1 MAFSLDRDQ
10 ASRRL
15 GVSSRTVDRHIQ
27 AGRIRT
33 RRIGKKM
40 YLEEDDIETLR
51 MADPARREEDYI
63 VIHDDMAEHDR
74 PEITRTE
81 RQVIDPK
88 QTNMALAEIVRIYE
102 DARDQIARK
111 DTTIQ
116 ELSYKLGKAETE
128 LANSVPALE
137 YKKNTFL
144 LESAKSKSDNDAD
157 TLNKKILSLE
167 TEVGK
172 RNSAIIT
179 LVILFILV
187 LGFSVIFVL
196 FGNNLSLKAW
206 NNIILPNE
214 SSSSSL
220 VRPSNE
226 NNDTGST
233 QNSLPI

>member
-1 MAFSLDRDQ
+1 
-10 ASRRL
+10 
-15 GVSSRTVDRHIQ
+15 
-27 AGRIRT
+27 
-33 RRIGKKM
+33 M
-40 YLEEDDIETLR
+40 YLEEDDIEMLR

-63 VIHDDMAEHDR
+63 VIHDDLPER
-74 PEITRTE
+74 ELPEIVAKE
-81 RQVIDPK
+81 RQIADPK
-88 QTNMALAEIVRIYE
+88 QSNMALAEIVRIYE
-102 DARDQIARK
+102 DARDQISRK
-111 DTTIQ
+111 DITIQ

-167 TEVGK
+167 SEVGK

-196 FGNNLSLKAW
+196 FGNYIHL
-206 NNIILPNE
+206 
-214 SSSSSL
+214 
-220 VRPSNE
+220 
-226 NNDTGST
+226 
-233 QNSLPI
+233 

>member
-15 GVSSRTVDRHIQ
+15 GVSSRTIDRHIQ

-63 VIHDDMAEHDR
+63 VIHDDTPER
-74 PEITRTE
+74 EIPEIVTKEMQIT
-81 RQVIDPK
+81 DPK
-88 QTNMALAEIVRIYE
+88 QTNMALSEIVRIYE
-102 DARDQIARK
+102 DAQEQIARK
-111 DTTIQ
+111 DATIQ
-116 ELSYKLGKAETE
+116 ELSYKLGKAEVE
-128 LANSVPALE
+128 LSNSIPALE

-144 LESAKSKSDNDAD
+144 LESAKSKSDHDTD
-157 TLNKKILSLE
+157 TLSKKIILLE
-167 TEVGK
+167 NEVGK

-187 LGFSVIFVL
+187 L
-196 FGNNLSLKAW
+196 
-206 NNIILPNE
+206 
-214 SSSSSL
+214 
-220 VRPSNE
+220 
-226 NNDTGST
+226 
-233 QNSLPI
+233 

>member
-15 GVSSRTVDRHIQ
+15 GVSSRTIDRHIQ

-63 VIHDDMAEHDR
+63 VIHDDTPER
-74 PEITRTE
+74 EIPEIVTKE
-81 RQVIDPK
+81 RQITDPK

-102 DARDQIARK
+102 DAQGQIARK
-111 DTTIQ
+111 DATIQ
-116 ELSYKLGKAETE
+116 ELSYKLGKAEVE

-144 LESAKSKSDNDAD
+144 LESAKAKSDNDTD
-157 TLNKKILSLE
+157 TLSKKILSLE
-167 TEVGK
+167 
-172 RNSAIIT
+172 
-179 LVILFILV
+179 
-187 LGFSVIFVL
+187 
-196 FGNNLSLKAW
+196 
-206 NNIILPNE
+206 
-214 SSSSSL
+214 
-220 VRPSNE
+220 
-226 NNDTGST
+226 
-233 QNSLPI
+233 